1 MIERCYTNDQ
11 EVQNVQFDGHTA
23 IVTGAATGI
32 GRAIATRLAESG
44 AAVAL
49 VDVDED
55 GVNVASEKLRSRSSK
70 VVAIGIDAPPAHCLC
85 PVQRCHRQ
93 KAP

>member
-1 MIERCYTNDQ
+1 MISPFLTAAEPDGARDMIERCYTNDQ

-32 GRAIATRLAESG
+32 GRAIATCLAESG

-55 GVNVASEKLRSRSSK
+55 GVNVASEKT
-70 VVAIGIDAPPAHCLC
+70 PF
-85 PVQRCHRQ
+85 PVEQGGNYRN
-93 KAP
+93 